1 MKFLQKPRVLSCLPV
16 TCKKIA
22 VANRM
27 KSMRE
32 ELRKINKEFQDFN
45 FLHGATSTCVAK
57 QDDVRET
64 ASRLPE
70 KKIVGRDGEKQEIIN
85 LLSAGTNN
93 DETVIVA
100 IHGLGGMGK
109 STLAQL
115 VLLANYLFSW
125 HSFLPSGTSCPCL
138 PISYHVGIP

>member
-32 ELRKINKEFQDFN
+32 ELRKINKEFRDFN
-45 FLHGATSTCVAK
+45 FLQGTTSTWVDK

-64 ASRLPE
+64 
-70 KKIVGRDGEKQEIIN
+70 
-85 LLSAGTNN
+85 
-93 DETVIVA
+93 
-100 IHGLGGMGK
+100 
-109 STLAQL
+109 STWR
-115 VLLANYLFSW
+115 YYPW
-125 HSFLPSGTSCPCL
+125 PWRYG
-138 PISYHVGIP
+138 